1 MADQIASILVLVFRF
16 FNFFGCFAPLFHLH
30 KATISSVFSTVTKNQ
45 RRVHIHCNAFA
56 VHRKSKNLDITNFS
70 STKYIV
76 LLSSCIEQ
84 SRDKVWAWIQR
95 NLRYSADTFPLHYFL
110 ELRARKYKE
119 IRMNYGPQSPLQE
132 NMICRTSDLFLMF
145 SIVVVERSKDDLRY
159 ISAFRVAEEMDDLAI
174 RILVH
179 DATFLTLSSQSA
191 TAVQD
196 LKSTL
201 NHKMTYLIC
210 LATIKHSITSFFF
223 YLFRVRY
230 HVEKIWSWTKW
241 TNWFSR

>member
-1 MADQIASILVLVFRF
+1 M
-16 FNFFGCFAPLFHLH
+16 
-30 KATISSVFSTVTKNQ
+30 
-45 RRVHIHCNAFA
+45 
-56 VHRKSKNLDITNFS
+56 
-70 STKYIV
+70 
-76 LLSSCIEQ
+76 
-84 SRDKVWAWIQR
+84 
-95 NLRYSADTFPLHYFL
+95 
-110 ELRARKYKE
+110 
-119 IRMNYGPQSPLQE
+119 PQSPLQE

-191 TAVQD
+191 TAVQG

-230 HVEKIWSWTKW
+230 HVEKIW
-241 TNWFSR
+241 